1 MARIREYRR
10 IDFGTDMIAEALRTC
25 IADIIRLDMP
35 DAELDHVR
43 MAEGSD
49 ALGEEA
55 GEAAEEAVV
64 VARWRRTGG
73 LWRDCTLDAEEL
85 TAVLIGWCRV
95 AGIPL
100 PKGGEKML
108 EPAADGVTLV
118 IRQKGLARPGAL
130 H

>member
-1 MARIREYRR
+1 MPRIREYRR
-10 IDFGTDMIAEALRTC
+10 IDFGTDMIAEALRLC

-35 DAELDHVR
+35 DAQLDHVR
-43 MAEGSD
+43 MAEGTD
-49 ALGEEA
+49 E
-55 GEAAEEAVV
+55 AEEAVV

-73 LWRDCTLDAEEL
+73 LYRDCTMDAEEV
-85 TAVLIGWCRV
+85 TAVLIGWCRI

-100 PKGGEKML
+100 PKHGEKAL

-118 IRQKGLARPGAL
+118 IRQKGLTPAGAL